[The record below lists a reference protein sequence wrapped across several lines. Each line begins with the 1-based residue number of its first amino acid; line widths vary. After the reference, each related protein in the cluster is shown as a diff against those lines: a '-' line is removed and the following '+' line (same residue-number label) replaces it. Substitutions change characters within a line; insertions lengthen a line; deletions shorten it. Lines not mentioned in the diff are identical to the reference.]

1 MFFQYHLI
9 ITYLMFSKTNQN
21 RIIHCVLT
29 LLLALMAFT
38 AQGQRNTTV
47 TGVVTDTQGPVP
59 GVSII
64 VKGTLNGTTSD
75 IDGKFSLNVKDK
87 DILQVSCIGYLSQ
100 EINWN
105 GQASLEIAL
114 EADLQKLEDVVVVGF
129 ATQRKVDLTGAVSQ
143 VKMEDVWAT
152 DLLSVPRP
160 PCREPCLD

>member
-1 MFFQYHLI
+1 
-9 ITYLMFSKTNQN
+9 MFSKTNQN

-105 GQASLEIAL
+105 GQAEYLIKRGFKYYTGFSVFDEDQFQAL
-114 EADLQKLEDVVVVGF
+114 IDKYSGG
-129 ATQRKVDLTGAVSQ
+129 K
-143 VKMEDVWAT
+143 
-152 DLLSVPRP
+152 
-160 PCREPCLD
+160 

>member
-1 MFFQYHLI
+1 
-9 ITYLMFSKTNQN
+9 MFSKTNQN

-114 EADLQKLEDVVVVGF
+114 EADLQKL
-129 ATQRKVDLTGAVSQ
+129 
-143 VKMEDVWAT
+143 
-152 DLLSVPRP
+152 
-160 PCREPCLD
+160 

>member
-1 MFFQYHLI
+1 
-9 ITYLMFSKTNQN
+9 MFSKTNQN

-87 DILQVSCIGYLSQ
+87 DILHPASATCRRKSIG
-100 EINWN
+100 
-105 GQASLEIAL
+105 
-114 EADLQKLEDVVVVGF
+114 
-129 ATQRKVDLTGAVSQ
+129 
-143 VKMEDVWAT
+143 T
-152 DLLSVPRP
+152 DRHRLR
-160 PCREPCLD
+160 